1 MEYSVVIVKDTQEGG
16 YIGMCRELP
25 EAKSQ
30 GETIDELLT
39 AKKLANLL
47 LKRSIRRSERHRQ
60 RDVARDRRILADA
73 EIFMRGAFGKLQ
85 KQVKVKLKGG
95 RTGSKLKAT

>member
-30 GETIDELLT
+30 GETIEELLENMKDAIKLT
-39 AKKLANLL
+39 LEVKKEDQA
-47 LKRSIRRSERHRQ
+47 RRLTG
-60 RDVARDRRILADA
+60 RRPLY
-73 EIFMRGAFGKLQ
+73 R
-85 KQVKVKLKGG
+85 KVRVTL
-95 RTGSKLKAT
+95 